1 MAERKAGDILAEE
14 YQVYSETTNKVA
26 KRSYWDAAKGLQQVD
41 GLKPTKYLS
50 ELAEAN
56 IEGELTYQQ
65 IENLLY
71 KRYESET
78 AEDIQ
83 NRNKEAD
90 LVAARIARILDS
102 PGYPL
107 KIASLKAIH
116 RELFKD
122 IYDHAGQF
130 RRVNIYKPEPVLNGD
145 TVKYTNYTALDDTL
159 EYDFDTEKSKS
170 YTGLTVEKMIKRI
183 ASFTSSIWQAHP
195 FMEGNTRTTA
205 VFMDCYLN
213 NMGFQVDN
221 TIFKDYS
228 QYFRNA
234 LVRANF
240 ADYKNGITETY
251 QYLENFYKNL
261 LSGEGLQLRNRDLVL
276 KERFIP
282 GRDRGME
289 L

>member
-1 MAERKAGDILAEE
+1 MFEE
-14 YQVYSETTNKVA
+14 YHIYGETIDKVA
-26 KRSYWDAAKGLQQVD
+26 KKSYWDAAKGLQQVD
-41 GLKPTKYLS
+41 GLKPTEYLS

-56 IEGELTYQQ
+56 IEGELTYRQ
-65 IENLLY
+65 IEDLLY
-71 KRYESET
+71 KRYENET
-78 AEDIQ
+78 EEDIQ

-90 LVAARIARILDS
+90 LVAARIAHILDS

-107 KIASLKAIH
+107 KIASLKVIH

-122 IYDHAGQF
+122 IYEHAGQF
-130 RRVNIYKPEPVLNGD
+130 RCVNIYKPEPILNGN
-145 TVKYTNYTALDDTL
+145 TVKYTNYTALEDTL
-159 EYDFDTEKSKS
+159 EYDFDAEKSKS
-170 YTGLTVEKMIKRI
+170 YAGLTKEKMIKRI
-183 ASFTSSIWQAHP
+183 ASFTSSVWQAHP

-205 VFMDCYLN
+205 VFMKCYLN

-240 ADYKNGITETY
+240 ADYKNGITETN
-251 QYLENFYKNL
+251 QYLEKFYKNL
-261 LSGEGLQLRNRDLVL
+261 LLGERLQLKNRDLIL
-276 KERFIP
+276 KERFPI
-282 GRDRGME
+282 GRDRGIE

>member
-1 MAERKAGDILAEE
+1 MAEE